1 MKSFKV
7 RIIKGDL
14 NIIELINLYKTEMF
28 FPEDDQDMKK

>member
-1 MKSFKV
+1 MRSFKF
-7 RIIKGDL
+7 RIIKSNL